1 MADDEVPP
9 PLTPGTDRSES
20 LPQSAGEVVVER
32 FMGMMSGN
40 FPAQDQFLDKLD
52 TTQLGKLIDQGEA
65 ADKRAHQRLLES
77 NRVAGRNTLV
87 LIITI
92 PVSIL
97 GLAWIFLYY
106 GNAAE
111 LSEIIA
117 LLLGA
122 GIGGAGGYGF
132 GLQKGR
138 KPTES

>member
-87 LIITI
+87 LIIT
-92 PVSIL
+92 
-97 GLAWIFLYY
+97 
-106 GNAAE
+106 
-111 LSEIIA
+111 